1 MSVKMKRNLEKAN
14 KNTLR
19 GIKEPVG
26 AKIIFVFLVIYA
38 VMLLFPYTVALNG
51 AFRSWGSFTDNIFA
65 LKDFTLDNFKR
76 IFTEFT
82 YPVTMPDGTPGLYY
96 FGGLLL
102 NSVLY
107 AVGCALASSTCPL
120 IVGYCCARYPNKF
133 SKFIISLVYVLIALP
148 IVGKVGSEIE
158 MTQKLGIYNSI
169 PGMWFLKFHFLGMY
183 TLIYHANFKT
193 MAKEYFEAAYMDG
206 AGNFTIFLKIMLPL
220 VSKTWTICFLLNFIS
235 YWSSYS
241 DALYFLPDSPTLAL
255 ALLNF
260 NKLPGTSETMQLAA
274 AFMIAVPSLTLFA
287 MFKDKFV
294 TNLQTG
300 GIKG

>member
-1 MSVKMKRNLEKAN
+1 MKRDLDKTKN
-14 KNTLR
+14 KETLR
-19 GIKEPVG
+19 GIREPKG
-26 AKIIFVFLVIYA
+26 AKVIFVFLVIYA

-51 AFRSWGSFTDNIFA
+51 AFREWGSFTDNIFA

-107 AVGCALASSTCPL
+107 AVGCAAASATCPL
-120 IVGYCCARYPNKF
+120 IVGYCTARFPNKF
-133 SKFIISLVYVLIALP
+133 SKFLINLVYVLIALP
-148 IVGKVGSEIE
+148 IVGKIGSEIE
-158 MTQKLGIYNSI
+158 MTQKLGIYNSV

-193 MAKEYFEAAYMDG
+193 MAKEYFEAAYIDG
-206 AGNFTIFLKIMLPL
+206 AGNFTIFFKIMLPL

-235 YWSSYS
+235 FWSNYS
-241 DALYFLPDSPTLAL
+241 DALYFLPDTPTLAL

-287 MFKDKFV
+287 LFKDKFV
-294 TNLQTG
+294 TNIQTG